1 MEFRLGQNNIKGI
14 LGCRVVKTGVPLMEV
29 GVIVNINL
37 TIIVQC
43 INFLIAYLII
53 RLLLVKPSI
62 QELES
67 DKNELQQLSAAL
79 SEKNAA
85 LVAQEEERMRRWH
98 MCQQTIAQQ
107 TPSVISPLVKV
118 ELSDMVKLPE
128 ISGNEIQKYAHDV
141 QEIIVKRLSN
151 VRI

>member
-1 MEFRLGQNNIKGI
+1 
-14 LGCRVVKTGVPLMEV
+14 MEV